1 MDLKFELGA
10 MHRHEQSIKN
20 LLLATLHVG
29 DLDNVTRSVVKVG
42 NKDYVVDFA
51 VKLANLLKTSRD
63 LLRSAAGD
71 LDSLKREQL
80 QCQSKLLSVQD
91 ELSVKKSAQLD
102 AVKDTVEEKMSSWA
116 AVVKK
121 NSSSKVS
128 QKEMKKA
135 VKSAINESD
144 REYNVIM
151 FNVEE
156 QDEEDP
162 SENYDADTALDIM
175 NSAGLDAVEGEYTTE
190 RIGALQND
198 KNRPLKVKCDFKSTA
213 FDLLA
218 KSKNPKGSEVYG
230 TVFIV
235 PDRSREERVEHRKL
249 VEQLKLIRTQNPEKR
264 CYIWNKTIHT
274 EEY

>member
-1 MDLKFELGA
+1 MDLKFELGE
-10 MHRHEQSIKN
+10 MHRHEQSIRN
-20 LLLATLHVG
+20 LLLSTLNNVS
-29 DLDNVTRSVVKVG
+29 DLDSVTRSVVRVG
-42 NKDYVVDFA
+42 NKDHVVDIA
-51 VKLANLLKTSRD
+51 VQLASLLKTSRD
-63 LLRSAAGD
+63 LLRSAAAD

-91 ELSVKKSAQLD
+91 ELSVKKSDQLD

-135 VKSAINESD
+135 VKSAMNESD

-156 QDEEDP
+156 QEEGDP

-190 RIGALQND
+190 
-198 KNRPLKVKCDFKSTA
+198 
-213 FDLLA
+213 
-218 KSKNPKGSEVYG
+218 
-230 TVFIV
+230 
-235 PDRSREERVEHRKL
+235 
-249 VEQLKLIRTQNPEKR
+249 
-264 CYIWNKTIHT
+264 
-274 EEY
+274 

>member
-51 VKLANLLKTSRD
+51 VKLASLLKTSRD
-63 LLRSAAGD
+63 LLRSAAAD

-175 NSAGLDAVEGEYTTE
+175 NSAGLEAVEGEYTTE

-198 KNRPLKVKCDFKSTA
+198 KNRPLKVKFDFKSTA

-218 KSKNPKGSEVYG
+218 KSKNLKDSEVYG

-249 VEQLKLIRTQNPEKR
+249 VEQLKLIRTQNPDKR
-264 CYIWNKTIHT
+264 CYIWNKAVHT